1 MLGRDVVFGL
11 NPHWELASGPGRVE
25 ADDLHVVGQVLSVR
39 MVIALAFC
47 KRLFA
52 RSLPMK

>member
-1 MLGRDVVFGL
+1 MLGRDVVFCL
-11 NPHWELASGPGRVE
+11 NPHWELDSGPGRVE
-25 ADDLHVVGQVLSVR
+25 ADDLHVVGHVLSVR